1 MKITLLHNAGYW
13 SNLTAFF
20 LEPVWR
26 KYFDVQAIEPGRSYD
41 PRSTLIFANFPTA
54 GKWIEPWQAQGF
66 RTVVDHTW
74 DTWMQDSWHT
84 TDDVLVLRNLNWSW
98 YNESLWYKYLGYDQY
113 KRNDCAIKSFLL
125 LMNLSKPHRSR
136 LYKQLNPLLGH
147 SISSYVGAGH
157 RLDNDCSSADSN
169 WQRYMNPD
177 WYDHTKFSLV
187 VESVEHGAPW
197 VTEKTF
203 KPLAY
208 QHPFVAYGT
217 AGILSHVRELGFE
230 TFGHV
235 VDESYDSEKSHLV
248 RFKKVCSIV
257 NDLTEQFVRGEKLF
271 GCMYV

>member
-1 MKITLLHNAGYW
+1 MWDQTTVESSVIQHNVL
-13 SNLTAFF
+13 NL
-20 LEPVWR
+20 
-26 KYFDVQAIEPGRSYD
+26 YC
-41 PRSTLIFANFPTA
+41 N
-54 GKWIEPWQAQGF
+54 KWF
-66 RTVVDHTW
+66 
-74 DTWMQDSWHT
+74 
-84 TDDVLVLRNLNWSW
+84 W

-187 VESVEHGAPW
+187 VESVEHSAPW

-271 GCMYV
+271 EDAVTRAKLQHNHAQFFDSNTVHTGYYNSIIRPLLDFAN